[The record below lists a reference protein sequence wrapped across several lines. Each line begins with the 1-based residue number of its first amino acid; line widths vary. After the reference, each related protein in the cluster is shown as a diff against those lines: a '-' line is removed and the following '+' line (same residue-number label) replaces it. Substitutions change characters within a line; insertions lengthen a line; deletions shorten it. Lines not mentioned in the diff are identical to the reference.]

1 MRVETLERFKEMLR
15 ITSTYTTNGKDSKSQ
30 VGSSSKIGNKQTKIV
45 GIGRSKST
53 GNYDFLKPLVDI
65 CGIDFC
71 RPAFSWKVIR
81 ILSHFCLSFKDF
93 CPGLAFSVEPRDPK
107 RFGRAAAA
115 RNNEAYGLKVAEHS
129 FAGGQ
134 R

>member
-65 CGIDFC
+65 CGIDFF
-71 RPAFSWKVIR
+71 RPAFS
-81 ILSHFCLSFKDF
+81 
-93 CPGLAFSVEPRDPK
+93 
-107 RFGRAAAA
+107 
-115 RNNEAYGLKVAEHS
+115 
-129 FAGGQ
+129 
-134 R
+134 